1 MGQLKRGGWGD
12 REGGGGRES
21 VWKKLSMWGGKMHS
35 GSWCVLS
42 RGVAECGGGQ
52 KPTGIWG
59 EFGEFCGF
67 DGVMQEINRNRGGI
81 CGECV

>member
-1 MGQLKRGGWGD
+1 MR
-12 REGGGGRES
+12 
-21 VWKKLSMWGGKMHS
+21 KKLSMWGGKMHS

-52 KPTGIWG
+52 KPTGNWG

-67 DGVMQEINRNRGGI
+67 DGVMQEINRNRGGFAA
-81 CGECV
+81 CVCVMAESGLGGRG